1 METVLQ
7 PPSPRPS
14 PPGEGGG
21 TDKLKLEL
29 QRFGAAELAGLLAA
43 LTVAPHPMLKLP
55 TLEWV
60 RALMA
65 TKPEDWKAELVAFLK
80 KRQQRIRLAEEDP
93 LWWGWEF
100 EPWRD
105 CDALLA
111 GTYVARR
118 RGSTA
123 LPDYRPAAADIV
135 GIFGGN
141 RASKTVYAVRRGL
154 QSAVTYPGSI
164 LPIMAE
170 SEPSSVATV
179 QKLAWQF
186 LQPHFGPLNGKR
198 DAVYKVNYSLANG
211 FTDRKVVLPNRS
223 EIYFL
228 TYNQEVGDYEGW
240 EFGAPAHVYTTV
252 AAELKAAG
260 KFVPPNIGAVA
271 DESLPL
277 SWLKLYS
284 RRLKFR
290 RAKLLWTFTPIKGI
304 TPAIKEM
311 VGNAAVTIESRP
323 AELLP
328 RQNFPD
334 VPKGEMPYIRECV
347 FPGVKAMA
355 IYFFTRFNKFGPSP
369 DRTYYEEVKALC
381 EGKASDYIERVAYG
395 MARDT
400 VARAFPKFG
409 PWNIVKR
416 HQLPA
421 RGTNYFFTD
430 PAGARNWAS
439 FWVRVTPGTQPSFYI
454 YRDWPDAQTF
464 GEWAVPTER
473 EVNDTNRSGWDGD
486 VGPAQAGMGMGIV
499 KYKHTFLNAETIH
512 SLKTV
517 HWPQSTGHSQ
527 DPYHVR
533 ILALT
538 HKGGT
543 EIVEAHEEIAER
555 YVDPRA
561 GASEHMA
568 EKGGTCIIDEFDEPQ
583 YDSKGT
589 LIGPPMELIPAS
601 GVNEDEGLSAVNDLL
616 DWNQEQPLMP
626 VLNAPRL
633 FVCEDCLQVIWT
645 LENFTGRGGAKGACK
660 DFADLLR
667 YMALAKLVHV
677 EAVQMGGRA
686 GRGF

>member
-7 PPSPRPS
+7 SPLPG
-14 PPGEGGG
+14 PLPIATQCGEGGG
-21 TDKLKLEL
+21 AHGVT
-29 QRFGAAELAGLLAA
+29 RPTSFGAAELAGLLAA
-43 LTVAPHPMLKLP
+43 LKVTPHPMLKLP

-65 TKPEDWKAELVAFLK
+65 AKPEDWKAELVAFLK

-105 CDALLA
+105 TDKLMQ
-111 GTYVARR
+111 GDYVSPK
-118 RGSTA
+118 G
-123 LPDYRPAAADIV
+123 YRPLAADIV

-141 RASKTVYAVRRGL
+141 RASKTVYSVRRAL
-154 QSAVTYPGSI
+154 QTAVTYPGS
-164 LPIMAE
+164 LVAIMSE
-170 SEPSSVATV
+170 SEPASVTTV
-179 QKLAWQF
+179 QKLSWEC
-186 LQPHFGPLNGKR
+186 LQPHFGQLNGKR
-198 DAVYKVNYSLANG
+198 DAIFKINYSQANG

-223 EIYFL
+223 EVYYL
-228 TYNQEVGDYEGW
+228 TYNQEVGDHEGQ
-240 EFGAPAHVYTTV
+240 EFGAPAHTYATV
-252 AAELKAAG
+252 AAELKAAD
-260 KFVPPNIGAVA
+260 KFVPPNIGASA

-277 SWLKLYS
+277 SWLKMFA

-290 RAKLLWTFTPIKGI
+290 RAKLLWTFTPVRGI

-369 DRTYYEEVKALC
+369 ERTYYEEVKALC

-421 RGTNYFFTD
+421 LGTNYFFTD

-454 YRDWPDAQTF
+454 YRDWPDAQTY

-499 KYKHTFLNAETIH
+499 KYKQTFLEAEKI
-512 SLKTV
+512 KTLDL
-517 HWPQSTGHSQ
+517 
-527 DPYHVR
+527 DPYR
-533 ILALT
+533 GKRFGMA
-538 HKGGT
+538 KGQET
-543 EIVEAHEEIAER
+543 AEDIAER

-626 VLNAPRL
+626 ILNAPRL
-633 FVCEDCLQVIWT
+633 FVCEDCQQVIWMFD
-645 LENFTGRGGAKGACK
+645 NFTGRGGAKGAAK
-660 DFADLLR
+660 DFADLVR
-667 YMALAKLVHV
+667 YMALAKLTHV

-686 GRGF
+686 GGGF